1 MSHEEGLQ
9 ALRDGDLK
17 TAIPLLARA
26 VEETAYSVEDLNH
39 AYTLALYRAG
49 EKSRLAY
56 AALEMGDAV
65 LETRPALALDYFQ
78 RAFLGGL
85 DAACLRYIGEIF
97 ERWAPPKVSAP
108 LTDVKKIVHVIGSLQ
123 PDHVP
128 ARQLATL
135 VDSLR
140 QLGVESQVFTT
151 EWASSWFFN
160 PNGMDAESQF
170 LLPDAVIA
178 SAEGNF
184 LERAERVAGA
194 IRASNADAIF
204 YHAGFHEQITA
215 RVAAFRPGP
224 VQVNVAYGV
233 QMDADLFDGFI
244 LQTNQGVAA
253 GHHSTA
259 RRRWIPPASDI
270 ADRLAVCPPNMR
282 QVMGLESATTVSAT
296 VGDFQHMSDPK
307 YLYVLTGILKAFPN
321 HFHLFAGTGDVKTM
335 RAALHEEGVLPRV
348 RFLGTMSDT
357 ASVMAVTDVYLC
369 AFKKSEESPLLDAM
383 GAGRPCVAVKFPD
396 DAGRNA
402 SAEILGVPELLVAD
416 SELAY
421 LQVAQGLLR
430 DGENRARCAE
440 LVQSRF
446 ESEFSN
452 LNLARKYLEFLREI
466 GTPGNV
472 EK

>member
-1 MSHEEGLQ
+1 MSHDEGLQ

-17 TAIPLLARA
+17 TAVPLLATA
-26 VEETAYSVEDLNH
+26 VEETAYAVEELNH

-49 EKSRLAY
+49 EKTRLAY
-56 AALEMGDAV
+56 AALEMGDAA
-65 LETRPALALDYFQ
+65 LETKPALALDYFQ

-97 ERWAPPKVSAP
+97 ERWAPPRSPLAP
-108 LTDVKKIVHVIGSLQ
+108 PKSVKKIAHVVGSVRS
-123 PDHVP
+123 DHPP
-128 ARQLATL
+128 ARQVAAL

-160 PNGMDAESQF
+160 ATGVDGESEL

-178 SAEGNF
+178 STEGNF
-184 LERAERVAGA
+184 VERAERVAGA
-194 IRASNADAIF
+194 IRASGADAIL

-233 QMDADLFDGFI
+233 QMDTDLFDGFI
-244 LQTNQGVAA
+244 LQTNQGVVA

-259 RRRWIPPASDI
+259 RRQWIPPASDI
-270 ADRLAVCPPNMR
+270 ADRLRACPENMR
-282 QVMGLESATTVSAT
+282 QVMGLESANTVSAT

-307 YLYVLTGILKAFPN
+307 YLYVLTGILKAFPD
-321 HFHLFAGTGDVKTM
+321 HFHLFAGTGDVKTI

-357 ASVMAVTDVYLC
+357 ASVMAVADVYLC
-369 AFKKSEESPLLDAM
+369 PFKKTEEFPLLDAM
-383 GAGRPCVAVKFPD
+383 GAGRACVAVKFPD

-430 DGENRARCAE
+430 DAESRARCAE
-440 LVQSRF
+440 LVEARF
-446 ESEFSN
+446 EAEFSS
-452 LNLARKYLEFLREI
+452 LNLGRKYLEFLVKL
-466 GTPGNV
+466 GT
-472 EK
+472 ET